1 MTDPTTAMVGSY
13 PVTDVDGATPQVRA
27 EDLSRTFSEGA
38 RQVEAVKGVSLTA
51 LPGELVAIRGRSG
64 AGKTTLLN
72 LIGGLDRPDAG
83 RAWVAGHEVT
93 SATESDLHA
102 LRRDTIGF
110 VFQSFGLVSIL
121 SAAENVEVPM
131 RLARMDPAERQWRAT
146 MLLELVGL
154 GEHAQ
159 HRPYE
164 LSGGQQQRVAIAR
177 ALANDPPVIIADEPT
192 GQLDSET
199 GRTIMEMLRAL
210 VRSRNVTALVAT
222 HDTSL
227 LDLADRVL
235 TLRDGRL
242 VDAADV
248 GASVVREG

>member
-1 MTDPTTAMVGSY
+1 MSEP
-13 PVTDVDGATPQVRA
+13 DGADIRIRV
-27 EDLSRTFSEGA
+27 EGVSRTFGHGA
-38 RQVEAVKGVSLTA
+38 RKVEAVRDVSFTA
-51 LPGELVAIRGRSG
+51 AVGELVAIRGRSG
-64 AGKTTLLN
+64 AGKSTLLN
-72 LIGGLDRPDAG
+72 LIGGLDRPDEG
-83 RAWVAGHEVT
+83 RIWVEDLEVNAA
-93 SATESDLHA
+93 SESEL
-102 LRRDTIGF
+102 LTVRRDTIGF

-131 RLARMDPAERQWRAT
+131 RLAKMDAEERERRTA

-154 GEHAQ
+154 GEHTR

-177 ALANDPPVIIADEPT
+177 ALANDPQILIADEPT

-199 GRTIMEMLRAL
+199 GRDIMEMLRAL
-210 VRSRNVTALVAT
+210 VRSRGVAAVVAT

-242 VDAADV
+242 VDPADV
-248 GASVVREG
+248 GSPAVREG